1 MLDGYND
8 GNAVSDSFD
17 RLGSKEKAKCGS
29 LALAAIDYYMHLEG
43 FAKEGDVYK

>member
-29 LALAAIDYYMHLEG
+29 LALAAIDYYTHLEG